1 MTVLKPVR
9 KTLGY
14 AAVVLSLF
22 FSLVG
27 IDNSA
32 AHAAMATVESVT
44 ISETS
49 AVLAIDSPDVAF
61 DFYTLG
67 APPRLVVDVSGV
79 LPLFE
84 ERAFDVASGFSAIRV
99 GIYADKTRFVFDA
112 NSGQLPEATVERYG
126 NDIVIDWSGKTAVA
140 VKPRVEKPVSVK
152 SINFDAQDGA
162 STFTVDFDGRFDLIE
177 AETVDGTIR
186 FGASDTVIPRSLRRV
201 VDASVFPS
209 SVLQI
214 TPYSTIIDGTR
225 NVMFSAKMKGLVQY
239 SVSRNGSQ
247 LVFSTVDGVFAETAP
262 SALDSVY
269 VPVQPTKAAQ
279 SNGIVETISDPAYA
293 YDENMDDV
301 SQVLNRIEG
310 ESAAGLLSATADK
323 DAPKVY
329 TGEPVTLVLDDADIR
344 KVMQLIAEIS
354 NLNIILSDDVKGKV
368 SLRLHDVPWDQA
380 LDLILDVKQL
390 GTITQGNVVRILPL
404 GTIKKMEAERLKATK
419 DIKKLEET
427 RTEIFVINYKDT
439 EAIED
444 VIDDVLSNQGEV
456 QLIEGSKKIMV
467 NDIPSKLEEI
477 RMLINQLDEP
487 VKQVLIEARI
497 VEADTSAE
505 QTFGIHWGFEF
516 DNDSGS
522 SGGGIGSSLD
532 NAVVG
537 LGGNFITPT
546 SATDGLG
553 TALTFGRVGLDTI
566 VLDLQLSALE
576 SSGGGKVIS
585 SPKVMA
591 LDGETARIGQGTEIP
606 YKTTS
611 DNGTTTE
618 FKKAE
623 LALEVTPLINPDNTI
638 LLEILATN
646 SSPGVA
652 YTDGV
657 AINTKEAETKLLL
670 KNGET
675 TVIGGIYTENE
686 QNSDSGTPYLKD
698 LPFIGNLFKYK
709 TSSNDRTELLIFLT
723 PHIVD

>member
-1 MTVLKPVR
+1 MIVLTKPVR
-9 KTLGY
+9 KMLGY
-14 AAVVLSLF
+14 VAVVLSLF
-22 FSLVG
+22 FSLCG
-27 IDNSA
+27 LDNSVA
-32 AHAAMATVESVT
+32 QAAMATVEEVV
-44 ISETS
+44 ISDSS
-49 AVLAIDSPDVAF
+49 AVLKIDSPDVAY
-61 DFYTLG
+61 DYYTLG
-67 APPRLVVDVSGV
+67 APSRLVVDVSGV

-84 ERAFDVASGFSAIRV
+84 ERSLDVSSGFSAVRI

-112 NSGQLPEATVERYG
+112 ESGQLPQATVTKVG
-126 NDIVIDWSGKTAVA
+126 NDIIVDWSASAEKVVVA
-140 VKPRVEKPVSVK
+140 APRVEKPVSVK
-152 SINFDAQDGA
+152 AIDFDAADGA
-162 STFTVDFDGRFDLIE
+162 SIFTVMFDDSFELIKPKVE
-177 AETVDGTIR
+177 EGTIV
-186 FGASDTVIPRSLRRV
+186 FGAKDTVIPRSLRRV

-214 TPYSTIIDGTR
+214 TPYSTIIAGER
-225 NVMFSAKMKGLVQY
+225 NVMFSAKMKGPVEY
-239 SVSRNGSQ
+239 SVTKNATS
-247 LVFSTVDGVFAETAP
+247 LVFRTVDGVFAEAAP
-262 SALDSVY
+262 APMDTVY
-269 VPVQPTKAAQ
+269 VPVETVAQEPISTSDLTK
-279 SNGIVETISDPAYA
+279 SSDSV
-293 YDENMDDV
+293 DDV
-301 SQVLNRIEG
+301 SQVLQAIEG
-310 ESAAGLLSATADK
+310 QSTAGLLAASADL
-323 DAPKVY
+323 DSPKIY
-329 TGEPVTLVLDDADIR
+329 TGEPVTLMLDDADVR

-354 NLNIILSDDVKGKV
+354 NLNIILSDDVKGNI

-380 LDLILDVKQL
+380 LDLILDIKRL
-390 GTITQGNVVRILPL
+390 GTINQGNVVRVLPL
-404 GTIKKMEAERLKATK
+404 NTIKNMEAERLKATK
-419 DIKKLEET
+419 EIKKLEET

-444 VIDDVLSNQGEV
+444 VINDILSNQGEV
-456 QLIEGSKKIMV
+456 RLIEGSKRIMV
-467 NDIPSKLEEI
+467 NDIPSKLDEV
-477 RMLINQLDEP
+477 RSLIALLDEP

-532 NAVVG
+532 TAAVG
-537 LGGNFITPT
+537 LGGDFTVPT
-546 SATDGLG
+546 SASDGLG
-553 TALTFGRVGLDTI
+553 TALTFGRVGLDTV
-566 VLDLQLSALE
+566 VLDLQLAALE

-623 LALEVTPLINPDNTI
+623 LALEVTPLVNPDNSI

-652 YTDGV
+652 YLDGV

-670 KNGET
+670 RNGET

-686 QNSDSGTPYLKD
+686 QKSDSGTPYLKD

-709 TSSNDRTELLIFLT
+709 TSSNDRTELLVFLT
-723 PHIVD
+723 PHIIE

>member
-1 MTVLKPVR
+1 MSVLKPVR
-9 KTLGY
+9 KMLGY

-22 FSLVG
+22 FSLLG
-27 IDNSA
+27 MDNSVA
-32 AHAAMATVESVT
+32 QAEMATVEDVV
-44 ISETS
+44 IADTS
-49 AVLAIDSPDVAF
+49 AVLKIDGADVNY

-67 APPRLVVDVSGV
+67 APSRLVVDVSGV

-84 ERAFDVASGFSAIRV
+84 ERTFDVASGFSAIRV
-99 GIYADKTRFVFDA
+99 GIYADKTRFVFDSA
-112 NSGQLPEATVERYG
+112 SEQMPDVKVESSG
-126 NDIVIDWSGKTAVA
+126 NDIVVDWSGITSIAD
-140 VKPRVEKPVSVK
+140 KPRAEKPVSVTA
-152 SINFDAQDGA
+152 INFNAEEGS
-162 STFTVDFDGRFDLIE
+162 STFTVNFDGGFDLID
-177 AETVDGTIR
+177 AVMMDDTIR
-186 FGASDTVIPRSLRRV
+186 FGANDTVIPRSLRRV

-209 SVLQI
+209 AVLQI
-214 TPYSTIIDGTR
+214 TPYSTIIDGMR
-225 NVMFSAKMKGLVQY
+225 NVMFSAKMKGPVQY
-239 SVSRNGSQ
+239 SVIKSGNK
-247 LVFSTVDGVFAETAP
+247 LVFSTIDGVFAEA
-262 SALDSVY
+262 SSKSLDTFY
-269 VPVQPTKAAQ
+269 VPVQPISAESSETSMLASEQ
-279 SNGIVETISDPAYA
+279 SFVF
-293 YDENMDDV
+293 DEKMDEV
-301 SQVLNRIEG
+301 TQVLNKIEG
-310 ESAAGLLSATADK
+310 EAAGGLLAATADQ
-323 DAPKVY
+323 DAPKSY

-354 NLNIILSDDVKGKV
+354 NLNIILSDDVKGNV

-380 LDLILDVKQL
+380 LDLILDIKQL
-390 GTITQGNVVRILPL
+390 GTISQGNVVRILPL
-404 GTIKKMEAERLKATK
+404 STIKKMEEERLRASK

-439 EAIED
+439 DAIEE
-444 VIDDVLSNQGEV
+444 VIDDVLSDQGEV
-456 QLIEGSKKIMV
+456 QVIEGSKKIMV
-467 NDIPSKLEEI
+467 NDIPSKLDEI
-477 RMLINQLDEP
+477 RLLIAELDEP
-487 VKQVLIEARI
+487 VKQVVIEARI

-505 QTFGIHWGFEF
+505 QSFGIHWGFEF

-532 NAVVG
+532 NAAVG
-537 LGGNFITPT
+537 LGGAFTTPT

-553 TALTFGRVGLDTI
+553 TALTFGRVGLDTV

-611 DNGTTTE
+611 DSGTTTE

-646 SSPGVA
+646 SSPGVS

-686 QNSDSGTPYLKD
+686 QKSDSGTPFLKD
-698 LPFIGNLFKYK
+698 LPFVGNLFKYK
-709 TSSNDRTELLIFLT
+709 TNSNDRTELLVFLT